1 MKQRKRGRSQIFFR
15 LRLDLE
21 IEGLKIRGL
30 ERGNRFALQ
39 IIDNLRS
46 EKRKLPLRIAKKPLN
61 LIGF

>member
-1 MKQRKRGRSQIFFR
+1 MQQRKRGRSQIFFR

-30 ERGNRFALQ
+30 ERGTRFTLQ

-46 EKRKLPLRIAKKPLN
+46 EKRKLPLRIAKKTLN

>member
-1 MKQRKRGRSQIFFR
+1 MQQRKRGRSQIFFR

-30 ERGNRFALQ
+30 ERGSRFALQ
-39 IIDNLRS
+39 IIDNLGS